1 MQLTTKSTT
10 RTTSPGT
17 LHPTLQVDL
26 MVPSKVRGAISS
38 NTNAPITSTTMSAAS
53 NNDPVEL
60 RMSVTSIK
68 RVDPYVKDIL
78 AKSTHVALYRFN
90 PPQNEWEK
98 TETEGALFLYSR
110 SGEPLHSI
118 MIMNRL
124 NTNNLIEPIVKEFE
138 YQLQAPFLLY
148 RNSKNKIFGIWFYNR
163 EECVNIT
170 IILESLMDGLK
181 EKNKQVS
188 ISTDDKD
195 NSSSVDI
202 FSMLSRAQEDYNKT
216 PIKNSE
222 DMQHRF
228 SSTPRAPPDVTSQ
241 SVMDFFAKAGVK
253 GSSSVPKN
261 VSSATLVQTQSVQP
275 QVVHT
280 PEGNNILQRLMSN
293 PAHSVEHIEKQ
304 QRSVTPKQQDP
315 QLVIL
320 RKNTNDNVK
329 KSLPVN
335 IINYSNSHKGTSN
348 DNGFNFI
355 RLQSPSSL
363 QQQQNVAGSSP
374 LAQFLKQTPLTPLS
388 SSNVL
393 GSSSGAREVSP
404 LALLLESPQK
414 QPLMPP
420 MMFATSSSRIE
431 DEMRRSSPNELT
443 EVEPLTKNQ
452 LIQAMN
458 YLLTHDSEFVT
469 KLHEAYVKSLTEKMA
484 VPMRGADRHCNNNP
498 TSLI

>member
-1 MQLTTKSTT
+1 M
-10 RTTSPGT
+10 
-17 LHPTLQVDL
+17 
-26 MVPSKVRGAISS
+26 
-38 NTNAPITSTTMSAAS
+38 AASS
-53 NNDPVEL
+53 NNDSVE
-60 RMSVTSIK
+60 RKMSVTSIK

-90 PPQNEWEK
+90 PLPNEWEK

-148 RNSKNKIFGIWFYNR
+148 RNSKGKIFGIWFYNR

-181 EKNKQVS
+181 EKNKETS
-188 ISTDDKD
+188 ENND
-195 NSSSVDI
+195 NSSNVDI
-202 FSMLSRAQEDYNKT
+202 FSMLTRAQEDYNKT
-216 PIKNSE
+216 PVKNEE

-228 SSTPRAPPDVTSQ
+228 SSTPRAPPHVTSQ
-241 SVMDFFAKAGVK
+241 SVMDFFAKAGIK

-261 VSSATLVQTQSVQP
+261 ATSAVAQSAQP

-304 QRSVTPKQQDP
+304 QRSVTPKQHDQ
-315 QLVIL
+315 QMVIL
-320 RKNTNDNVK
+320 RSENVK

-335 IINYSNSHKGTSN
+335 ILSYPNSKSSPS
-348 DNGFNFI
+348 DNGYNFI
-355 RLQSPSSL
+355 RLQSPNL
-363 QQQQNVAGSSP
+363 QQQQSTAGTSP
-374 LAQFLKQTPLTPLS
+374 LAQFLKQTPLNNATT
-388 SSNVL
+388 
-393 GSSSGAREVSP
+393 GAREVSP
-404 LALLLESPQK
+404 LALLLETPQK

-420 MMFATSSSRIE
+420 MMFATSSSKME
-431 DEMRRSSPNELT
+431 DELRRPSPSELI
-443 EVEPLTKNQ
+443 EIEPLTKNQ
-452 LIQAMN
+452 LLQAMN
-458 YLLTHDSEFVT
+458 YLLTHDSDFVT
-469 KLHEAYVKSLTEKMA
+469 KLHEAYVKSLTEKMS
-484 VPMRGADRHCNNNP
+484 VPLRGADHHCNNNP
-498 TSLI
+498 ASLI